1 MPHKQITSVVFLL
14 GALILALLGS
24 IFVLRP
30 FLNEIVISIILVSIF
45 YPLYKW
51 MLKKVGNRTSLASLI
66 MCALILI
73 VIIVP
78 IINFIFIL
86 STKSVDAYGTARQY
100 LETKSFEQ
108 IINNDIRARLGLK
121 FLYAVDVRNYLIS
134 MAGRINE
141 FIISTATALLVGT
154 TQFITSLVLIIFS
167 MYYFFKDGDRLLK
180 RVMDLTPLANKYD
193 RAIFTKF
200 RDVGYSAIISTFITA
215 IVQGLVG
222 AIGFMIV
229 GLPAFFPAVFMAVL
243 ALLPYVGTA
252 LVWVPIGIYLLA
264 VGQVWQG
271 IFLLLWGLLVI
282 STIDNLLRPFLMKGK
297 TEVHPI
303 FIFFSILGGIA
314 LFGFWGI
321 IFGPLI
327 IAVAV
332 TLLDIYEEEFKE
344 VLER

>member
-1 MPHKQITSVVFLL
+1 
-14 GALILALLGS
+14 
-24 IFVLRP
+24 
-30 FLNEIVISIILVSIF
+30 
-45 YPLYKW
+45 
-51 MLKKVGNRTSLASLI
+51 
-66 MCALILI
+66 
-73 VIIVP
+73 
-78 IINFIFIL
+78 
-86 STKSVDAYGTARQY
+86 
-100 LETKSFEQ
+100 
-108 IINNDIRARLGLK
+108 
-121 FLYAVDVRNYLIS
+121 
-134 MAGRINE
+134 
-141 FIISTATALLVGT
+141 
-154 TQFITSLVLIIFS
+154 
-167 MYYFFKDGDRLLK
+167 
-180 RVMDLTPLANKYD
+180 
-193 RAIFTKF
+193 
-200 RDVGYSAIISTFITA
+200 
-215 IVQGLVG
+215 
-222 AIGFMIV
+222 
-229 GLPAFFPAVFMAVL
+229 MAVL